1 VYDTGHTRTRNHVL
15 RITQMPF
22 APFVIVSATTEIIR
36 DRPRVRVNEAY
47 TNALTAAG
55 LIPVVLPPMEASLA
69 SAALNDV
76 AGLVLTGGE
85 DIDPHLFGEQP
96 HPATSEPHAGRDAY
110 EIALARTAA
119 AHRIPTL
126 AICRG
131 VQVLNVALGGTLIQ
145 DIPSQ
150 SPSEIEHNAT
160 DRRGERVHRVDVD
173 ASSKL
178 ARAIGATLI
187 FTNSS
192 HHQSVHD
199 LGEDLCASAR
209 SADGII
215 EGVESSDPAWWM
227 VGVQWHPEELTGTA
241 EDWDRRLF
249 GAFADAVRESG
260 RD

>member
-1 VYDTGHTRTRNHVL
+1 
-15 RITQMPF
+15 MPF

-47 TNALTAAG
+47 TNALMAAG

-85 DIDPHLFGEQP
+85 DIDPHLFREEP

-110 EIALARTAA
+110 ELALARTAA

-150 SPSEIEHNAT
+150 CPSGIQHNAT

-173 ASSKL
+173 AGSKL
-178 ARAIGATLI
+178 ARAIGAALI

-192 HHQSVHD
+192 HHQSVHE
-199 LGEDLCASAR
+199 LGEDLRASAR

-215 EGVESSDPAWWM
+215 EAVESSDPAWWM
-227 VGVQWHPEELTGTA
+227 LGVQWHPEELTGTA

-249 GAFADAVRESG
+249 GAFANAVRESG